1 MSQIFIET
9 RGKSIDYRFIVKSP
23 SRSWWREYSQYTAFE
38 NPTFIINN
46 TSESCDIYLS
56 AIPSLRKDRT
66 QTTIR
71 YTLVANLTKN
81 DTNLNVLNK
90 LVLIWLE
97 EVKLAPDNLPK
108 ISQIG
113 DLLDNCFPEKFIE
126 ELLLEKQP
134 NGEGE
139 NKFQQGLQ
147 QFIDGISRMTSSESK
162 SEYTSRY
169 KVWYGGID
177 NYKSHNTWISLV
189 DELLNQRK
197 EGKALLLNLAGE
209 NDLKELL
216 ITEQHNHQNN
226 QNIGLLIIEN
236 DQEPTEVKYSNHTD
250 SIQEL
255 VGYFLTSF
263 VQNRAMKFMALF
275 IFIALFVVI
284 GGNFFL
290 KTIF

>member
-113 DLLDNCFPEKFIE
+113 DLLDNCFPE
-126 ELLLEKQP
+126 
-134 NGEGE
+134 N
-139 NKFQQGLQ
+139 
-147 QFIDGISRMTSSESK
+147 S
-162 SEYTSRY
+162 
-169 KVWYGGID
+169 
-177 NYKSHNTWISLV
+177 
-189 DELLNQRK
+189 
-197 EGKALLLNLAGE
+197 
-209 NDLKELL
+209 
-216 ITEQHNHQNN
+216 
-226 QNIGLLIIEN
+226 
-236 DQEPTEVKYSNHTD
+236 
-250 SIQEL
+250 
-255 VGYFLTSF
+255 
-263 VQNRAMKFMALF
+263 
-275 IFIALFVVI
+275 
-284 GGNFFL
+284 
-290 KTIF
+290 